1 MRSQFHRILSTIK
14 INLSQDDL
22 YLLYEKYQDPDT
34 GLIKYLSFV
43 DEVDFPKWDPSE
55 VRLTPRTPLP
65 IDTYSS
71 SSVSRGVIKKL
82 QEKIKDSNLNIY
94 DLFTKY
100 DVLRSGNVSRK
111 QLIDVIEKFGI
122 TLTPVE
128 ANAITN
134 RYSLYTDFGRCN
146 WKLFIDDIEGND

>member
-1 MRSQFHRILSTIK
+1 MRSQFHRILSTMK

-65 IDTYSS
+65 FDTYSA

-82 QEKIKDSNLNIY
+82 QEKVKDSNLNIY

-100 DVLRSGNVSRK
+100 DILRSGNVSRK
-111 QLIDVIEKFGI
+111 QFIDVIEKFGI

-134 RYSLYTDFGRCN
+134 RYSLYTDFGKCN
-146 WKLFIDDIEGND
+146 WKLFADDIEGNN